1 MKAVAA
7 VLVLAQVLAQIN
19 GDVHYVK
26 LRQEPNDD
34 HSCIILVDEAIP
46 KFRGFAT
53 DDENELKIF
62 MKNAVQGPADSK
74 LAIYDNAKIIEIFA
88 RKESIAQ
95 AHIDVLCNSKD
106 YVKDLKVTTG
116 VHAPEIVKI
125 IDGGD
130 QRNRID
136 VVFMGDGYQEAER
149 QEFFD
154 DMTRLTQDMFEGT
167 TFRSYLPVF
176 NIWAIYEASV
186 DSGIGYNSRAKNTPF
201 RLYREGNTLR
211 GIFPG
216 NSAHA
221 REVCRLTGTS
231 GCDYPSIIGND
242 DFYGGLGGEF
252 VISTRSN
259 RTGTVVLRHEMGHN
273 FVDVGEEYDNGQ
285 VYSGVNAART
295 VAGLG
300 WKAWLSGEQK
310 EELAVYRLAEYPWAD
325 LANGAQT
332 FRFTSDGKFKR
343 WYLIVSVSAA
353 GEADSLEF
361 VLDGVALPWQSR
373 GFDDREFY
381 DWYGSEGLSS
391 GSHTFTVRSKTQST
405 HPQIPRMI
413 CSVNLHEFGTEDE
426 FHMDNDYVSA
436 YPTFDIY
443 GRKTFRPTNAGCLM
457 RNMTHQ
463 SFCPVCQE
471 GMWMQF
477 LQRISIIDSV
487 NVSSVANP
495 DGTKDVTLN
504 TLKLG
509 ALRPERNAVAGE
521 TLEVKWSRAGV
532 EREDLRNLFTI
543 QAQPGSWTVAV
554 NFTTPEIRSDPSGLT
569 RETSNFTV

>member
-1 MKAVAA
+1 
-7 VLVLAQVLAQIN
+7 LAQVLAQIN
-19 GDVHYVK
+19 GEVHYVK

-34 HSCIILVDEAIP
+34 HSCIILTDEAIQ
-46 KFRGFAT
+46 KFRGFST
-53 DDENELKIF
+53 EDENELKIF
-62 MKNAVQGPADSK
+62 VKNAVQGPADSK
-74 LAIYDNAKIIEIFA
+74 LDIYDNAKIIEIFA
-88 RKESIAQ
+88 RKAAVAQ
-95 AHIDVLCNSKD
+95 AHIEVLCKSKE
-106 YVKDLKVTTG
+106 YVKDLKVTSG
-116 VHAPEIVKI
+116 IHAPEVVKI
-125 IDGGD
+125 VDGGD

-154 DMTRLTQDMFEGT
+154 DMDRLTKEMFNGA

-259 RTGTVVLRHEMGHN
+259 RTGTIVLRHEMGHN

-300 WKAWLSGEQK
+300 WKHWLSGEQR
-310 EELAVYRLAEYPWAD
+310 EERAIYRVLEYPWAD
-325 LANGAQT
+325 LAKGQQT
-332 FRFTSDGKFKR
+332 FTFTSDGAYNR
-343 WYLIVSVSAA
+343 WYLLVSVSAA

-361 VLDGVALPWQSR
+361 TLDGEVLPWKSS

-381 DWYGSEGLSS
+381 DWRGNTGFSAGR
-391 GSHTFTVRSKTQST
+391 HTLVVRSKTSST
-405 HPQIPRMI
+405 NPTIPRMI
-413 CSVNLHEFGTEDE
+413 CSVNLHEYGSEDQ
-426 FHMDNDYVSA
+426 FKMSNDHVSA
-436 YPTFDIY
+436 YATWDIY
-443 GRKTFRPTNAGCLM
+443 GRKTFRPTNEGCLM
-457 RNMTHQ
+457 RNMTSP
-463 SFCPVCQE
+463 SFCPVCKE

-495 DGTKDVTLN
+495 DGTRNVTLA

-509 ALRPERNAVAGE
+509 PLREAGNEVPGE
-521 TLEVKWSRAGV
+521 TLEVRWSRAGA
-532 EREDLRNLFTI
+532 EREDLRDSFNI
-543 QAQPGSWTVAV
+543 QAQSGSWSVSV
-554 NFTTPEIRSDPSGLT
+554 KFNTPEIRSDPSGLT
-569 RETSNFTV
+569 SETISFTV